1 MLALVSLAA
10 LWKAGWFDRG
20 RRPVREATGLPAVGW
35 LVVAVAAFFGQAVGA
50 GLGLVVLGSVLGEGL
65 ETTSAAA
72 IFGAIGAVVTTAGA
86 FSVIAPKVSIARRSG
101 LTAAWRDS
109 WVGAL
114 VCLAAIPLVSV
125 TALVATL
132 AAGGGDPLTHETLRQ
147 LATNDSAAV
156 WALTAVAVVVA
167 APVGEELIF
176 RGLLQTGFSRAG
188 LGPAGGVVAAS
199 GAFLLVHAS
208 VLDAQ
213 MMPALFVLSVVL
225 GLSYERTGRLGGPI
239 VAHACFN
246 AFNLW
251 ASGV

>member
-10 LWKAGWFDRG
+10 LWKAGWFARG
-20 RRPVREATGLPAVGW
+20 RRPVRDATGLPAVGW
-35 LVVAVAAFFGQAVGA
+35 LVVAVSAFFGQAVGA
-50 GLGLVVLGSVLGEGL
+50 GLGLTVLGSVLGEGL
-65 ETTSAAA
+65 EATSAAA
-72 IFGAIGAVVTTAGA
+72 IFGALGAIVTTAGA
-86 FSVIAPKVSIARRSG
+86 FSVIAPKVSIARPSG

-109 WVGAL
+109 WVGGL

-125 TALVATL
+125 AALVATL
-132 AAGGGDPLTHETLRQ
+132 VAGGGDPLTHETLRQ
-147 LATNDSAAV
+147 LANNESAAV

-188 LGPAGGVVAAS
+188 LGPAGGVIVAS

-213 MMPALFVLSVVL
+213 MMPALFVLSLVL
-225 GLSYERTGRLGGPI
+225 GLSYERTGRLGVPI